1 MRMKQVFAAFAML
14 LVAVSAFSAEKKVVT
29 YRDFGAKGDGKTN
42 DLPAIAKAHEYAN
55 KHNLPVRADDN
66 ATYLLEEGPA
76 PVVIQ
81 TDVNW
86 GKAKFIVNDL
96 VDLKNFRVPLFQV
109 KSTLPEYQIKD
120 LKPLKR
126 GQTNIGIKL
135 PSRMFIFVEDATT
148 KRYIRYGANANKG
161 TNQQDIILVDKEGNI
176 DPGTPV
182 VWDFNAV
189 TKIIAYPVDEKLLTV
204 NGGHFTTYTNN
215 RKGRHVYFARNIS
228 VTRSNTLIQ
237 GIRHDVVEP
246 EGIDSWP
253 YTGFLSVS
261 RCAEVT
267 FKDCI
272 VTGRKVYSYPVPG
285 QKKRKTTGTYD
296 ISGTSA
302 LKISYI
308 NVVQGNDFMDPVY
321 WGVMG
326 TNFCKSVLLDGCKI
340 SRFDAHQGVT
350 NAIIRNSEMGYQG
363 INAIG
368 FGTFLIENTISRC
381 LSRLVNFRSD
391 YGAMWNGDF
400 IIRNCKFIPGNAF
413 NLCLFAGPA
422 TPEHDFGYPCMLPEN
437 ITIDGLQVDMSEVKK
452 SKFLA
457 VFGDFDRYNKNPE
470 SKQPYVFTKKL
481 NVKNFTCNGPVK
493 LAHKP
498 EQFKNMKVN
507 GKLPK

>member
-1 MRMKQVFAAFAML
+1 MSVKQFFMASAVMLFTIAA
-14 LVAVSAFSAEKKVVT
+14 SAADKKVVN

-55 KHNLPVRADDN
+55 QHNLPVRADDN
-66 ATYLLEEGPA
+66 ATYLLEDGPA
-76 PVVIQ
+76 PVVIN

-96 VDLKNFRVPLFQV
+96 ADIKNFRMPLFQV
-109 KSTLPEYQIKD
+109 KSSLPEYTISE

-135 PSRMFIFVEDATT
+135 PSRMYIYMEDATT

-161 TNQQDIILVDKEGNI
+161 TNQQDTVLVDKNGNI
-176 DPGTPV
+176 DPATPV

-189 TKIIAYPVDEKLLTV
+189 TKILAYPVDEKLLTV
-204 NGGHFTTYTNN
+204 KGGHFTTYTNN
-215 RKGRHVYFARNIS
+215 RPGRHIYFARNIS

-326 TNFCKSVLLDGCKI
+326 TNFCKSVLLDGCKV

-368 FGTFLIENTISRC
+368 FGTFLIENTVSRGH
-381 LSRLVNFRSD
+381 RLVNFRSD

-400 IIRNCKFIPGNAF
+400 IIRNCKFIPNGRYF
-413 NLCLFAGPA
+413 TTLFGGPS
-422 TPEHDFGYPCMLPEN
+422 TPQHDFGYPCMLPTT
-437 ITIDGLQVDMSEVKK
+437 ITIDNLKVDMSAVKGSKNLFIFADFERNSKDPVK
-452 SKFLA
+452 S
-457 VFGDFDRYNKNPE
+457 
-470 SKQPYVFTKKL
+470 PYTYTKTL
-481 NVKNFTCNGPVK
+481 NIKNFECNIPVK
-493 LAHKP
+493 LAQKP